1 MVIQIPVEEL
11 YITPKWMISQIDGVS
26 IDYTDCTVH
35 AIFRGQGESKIIA
48 SLKDYGITLD
58 NRSWGYQ
65 VSFGKAG
72 IYILI
77 EKNHN
82 IYNG

>member
-11 YITPKWMISQIDGVS
+11 YITPKWMI
-26 IDYTDCTVH
+26 
-35 AIFRGQGESKIIA
+35 SKIIA